1 MQHNRPWRNPSMPQ
15 RVAQT
20 VAQIAGSYRLSP
32 GHAECWYRS
41 AAGKLE
47 DSKERQQDR
56 RRQSGREFYM
66 KLHQRGIDL
75 LLNVQDAILYL
86 DKLSAQDIPG

>member
-1 MQHNRPWRNPSMPQ
+1 
-15 RVAQT
+15 
-20 VAQIAGSYRLSP
+20 
-32 GHAECWYRS
+32 
-41 AAGKLE
+41 
-47 DSKERQQDR
+47 
-56 RRQSGREFYM
+56 M